1 METTVTT
8 SANIN
13 DLVEKA
19 KKGNK
24 QAFADLYEFYFD
36 KISQYIYFKVRDS
49 EVAMDLSQ
57 QTFLNAWRS
66 IDQYHDIGLSFS
78 AWLYTIAHNLVV
90 DYFRKRKQAI
100 RIYDILETLSQE
112 PTFVDQTLDRDQ
124 LDRAIAKLNENEQ
137 QVILLRF
144 LEGFTIEE
152 IAKILAKSKGA
163 VSTIQYRAL
172 AKLKEIAQEVD

>member
-1 METTVTT
+1 MEQIISTMDVK
-8 SANIN
+8 N
-13 DLVEKA
+13 LV
-19 KKGNK
+19 K
-24 QAFADLYEFYFD
+24 QAQKGSKGAFAILYEMYFH
-36 KISQYIYFKVRDS
+36 KISQFVYFKVHDR
-49 EVAMDLSQ
+49 EVAVDLSQ

-66 IDQYHDIGLSFS
+66 IGKFRDIGLSFS
-78 AWLYTIAHNLVV
+78 AWLYKIAHNLVV
-90 DYFRKRKQAI
+90 DYYRKKEQAI

-112 PTFVDQTLDRDQ
+112 PTFVDQTLDQDQ

-152 IAKILAKSKGA
+152 IAKILKKSKGA

-172 AKLKEIAQEVD
+172 AKLKKIAQEIS